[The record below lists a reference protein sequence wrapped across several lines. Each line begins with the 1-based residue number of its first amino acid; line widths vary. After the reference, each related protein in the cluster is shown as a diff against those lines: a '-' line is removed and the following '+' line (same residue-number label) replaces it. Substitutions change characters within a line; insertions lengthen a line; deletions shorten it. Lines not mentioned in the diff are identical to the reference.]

1 MNVRRIVLWVLLAT
15 LMTGTAS
22 GQESLQTAKD
32 LYASAA
38 YEDALA
44 VLGRLQRTDA
54 PLEVNQYRAFCLI
67 ALGRVGEAERAI
79 ELVVSANPKY
89 VPTAMDVSPRIQE
102 VFTRTRNQLLP
113 EIARQRYVEAKQAL
127 DRKDRDGAVTGFAAV
142 VELIDGASPEL
153 REALDELRFLAA
165 GFLDLTT
172 AMRAAAPAAAASTE
186 PTPPAVRPRSI
197 EITPPVALKQVMPP
211 WVPTDSASRQ
221 VYSGAI
227 RLAISAGGQV
237 DSASIVRPTHP
248 AYDRLLLQA
257 AKSWEYQPARRDGVA
272 VPSEQVVE
280 IQLKPRQ

>member
-1 MNVRRIVLWVLLAT
+1 MNVRRIALWVLLAA
-15 LMTGTAS
+15 LMAGTAS

-54 PLEVNQYRAFCLI
+54 PVEVQQYRAFCLI

-102 VFTRTRNQLLP
+102 VFNRTRNQVLP
-113 EIARQRYVEAKQAL
+113 EIARQRYVEAKRAL
-127 DRKDRDGAVTGFAAV
+127 DRKDRDAAVSGFAAV
-142 VELIDGASPEL
+142 VELIDGATPDL

-165 GFLDLTT
+165 GFLDLST
-172 AMRAAAPAAAASTE
+172 AMRPPAPAGSRDGESPA
-186 PTPPAVRPRSI
+186 PAVRPRSV
-197 EITPPVALKQVMPP
+197 EVTPPVALRQVMPP
-211 WVPTDSASRQ
+211 WVPTEASSRQ
-221 VYSGAI
+221 AYTGAI
-227 RLAISAGGQV
+227 RVTISAAGLV
-237 DSASIVRPTHP
+237 EAAVMVRPSHP
-248 AYDRLLLQA
+248 AYDRILLQA
-257 AKSWEYQPARRDGVA
+257 AMGWEYQPARRDGVP

-280 IQLKPRQ
+280 IQLKPKQ

>member
-1 MNVRRIVLWVLLAT
+1 MKVRRIALWVLLAAM
-15 LMTGTAS
+15 MTGTAS
-22 GQESLQTAKD
+22 GQESLQSAKD

-44 VLGRLQRTDA
+44 VLGRLQRTDS
-54 PLEVNQYRAFCLI
+54 PLEVQQYRAFCLI

-113 EIARQRYVEAKQAL
+113 EIARDRYVDAKRAL
-127 DRKDRDGAVTGFAAV
+127 DRKDRDAAVTGFAAV

-165 GFLDLTT
+165 GFLDLST
-172 AMRAAAPAAAASTE
+172 AMRASTPPGASPDPAPA
-186 PTPPAVRPRSI
+186 PTGPRSI

-211 WVPTDSASRQ
+211 WAPTGAASRQ

-227 RLAISAGGQV
+227 RVAISAAGRV
-237 DSASIVRPTHP
+237 ESASVVRPSHP
-248 AYDRLLLQA
+248 AYDRALLQA
-257 AKSWEYQPARRDGVA
+257 AMSWEYQPARRDGA
-272 VPSEQVVE
+272 GVPSEQVVE

>member
-1 MNVRRIVLWVLLAT
+1 MKVRRIVPWVLLAA

-22 GQESLQTAKD
+22 GQESLQSAKD

-44 VLGRLQRTDA
+44 VLGRLQRTDS
-54 PLEVNQYRAFCLI
+54 PLEVQQYRAFCLI
-67 ALGRVGEAERAI
+67 ALGRVDEAERAI

-102 VFTRTRNQLLP
+102 VFTRTRNQILP
-113 EIARQRYVEAKQAL
+113 EIARERYVDAKRAL
-127 DRKDRDGAVTGFAAV
+127 DRKDRDAAVTGFAAV

-165 GFLDLTT
+165 GFLDLST
-172 AMRAAAPAAAASTE
+172 AMRPSAPAGASPE
-186 PTPPAVRPRSI
+186 PATATARPRSI

-211 WVPTDSASRQ
+211 WVPTGAASRQ

-227 RLAISAGGQV
+227 RVAISHAGRV
-237 DSASIVRPTHP
+237 ESPTIVRTSHH
-248 AYDRLLLQA
+248 A
-257 AKSWEYQPARRDGVA
+257 
-272 VPSEQVVE
+272 
-280 IQLKPRQ
+280 

>member
-1 MNVRRIVLWVLLAT
+1 VKVRRIALWVLLAAM
-15 LMTGTAS
+15 MTGTAS
-22 GQESLQTAKD
+22 GQESLQSAKD

-44 VLGRLQRTDA
+44 VLGRLQRTDS
-54 PLEVNQYRAFCLI
+54 PLEVQQYRAFCLI
-67 ALGRVGEAERAI
+67 ALGRVDEAERAI

-102 VFTRTRNQLLP
+102 VFTRTRNQILP
-113 EIARQRYVEAKQAL
+113 EIARERYVDAKRAL
-127 DRKDRDGAVTGFAAV
+127 DRKDRDAAVTGFAAV

-165 GFLDLTT
+165 GFLDLST
-172 AMRAAAPAAAASTE
+172 AMRPSAPAGASPE
-186 PTPPAVRPRSI
+186 PATATARPRSI

-211 WVPTDSASRQ
+211 WAPTGATSRQ

-227 RLAISAGGQV
+227 RVAISAAGRV
-237 DSASIVRPTHP
+237 ESASIVRPSHP
-248 AYDRLLLQA
+248 AYDRVLLQA
-257 AKSWEYQPARRDGVA
+257 AMSWEYQPARRDGVG